1 MKLPILLSALLLS
14 TPPVF
19 ANEFLY
25 MMCKTN
31 SNVKVSDLSSGEITD
46 EEDMEEWF
54 LFKVDLTNKKFRNH
68 ISPEWVDVRVEGDR
82 IIQDERYT
90 RGKQSLHSQ
99 GSLPLTLPGAI
110 FIHNQWRIPTKLR
123 VAKTEGS
130 CSEIDSSRW
139 DEEVERFGTKEPS

>member
-25 MMCKTN
+25 MMCRTN
-31 SNVKVSDLSSGEITD
+31 TNVKVSDLSSGEITD
-46 EEDMEEWF
+46 DKDMVEW
-54 LFKVDLTNKKFRNH
+54 LVFKVDLTNKKLRNH
-68 ISPEWVDVRVEGDR
+68 MFPEWVDVRVEGDR

-90 RGKQSLHSQ
+90 RGNQSLHSQ

-110 FIHNQWRIPTKLR
+110 SIHNQWRNPTKLR

-130 CSEIDSSRW
+130 CRGIVSSRW
-139 DEEVERFGTKEPS
+139 DEEVGRFGTK

>member
-1 MKLPILLSALLLS
+1 MKLPILLSLLLLS
-14 TPPVF
+14 TPPAF

-25 MMCKTN
+25 MICKTD
-31 SNVKVSDLSSGEITD
+31 SNVKVSDLSSGEITA
-46 EEDMEEWF
+46 EEDMEEQF

-90 RGKQSLHSQ
+90 RGNQSLHSQ

-110 FIHNQWRIPTKLR
+110 SIHNQWRNPTKLR

-130 CSEIDSSRW
+130 CRGIVSSRW
-139 DEEVERFGTKEPS
+139 DEEVGRFGTK

>member
-1 MKLPILLSALLLS
+1 MKLPILLSVLLLS

-46 EEDMEEWF
+46 EEDMEEQF
-54 LFKVDLTNKKFRNH
+54 LFKVDLTNKKLRNH
-68 ISPEWVDVRVEGDR
+68 ISPKWVDARVEGDR

-90 RGKQSLHSQ
+90 EGNRSLHSH
-99 GSLPLTLPGAI
+99 GSLPLALPGPI
-110 FIHNQWRIPTKLR
+110 SIHNQWRNPTKLR
-123 VAKTEGS
+123 VAKTEGR
-130 CSEIDSSRW
+130 CTEIDSSIW
-139 DEEVERFGTKEPS
+139 DEEVERFGTK

>member
-1 MKLPILLSALLLS
+1 MKLLILLSALLLS

-31 SNVKVSDLSSGEITD
+31 SNVKVSDLSSGEITA
-46 EEDMEEWF
+46 EEDMEEQF
-54 LFKVDLTNKKFRNH
+54 LFKIDLTNKKLRNH

-90 RGKQSLHSQ
+90 RGNQSLHSQ
-99 GSLPLTLPGAI
+99 GSLPLTLPGPI
-110 FIHNQWRIPTKLR
+110 SIHNQWRNPTKLR
-123 VAKTEGS
+123 VAKTEGR
-130 CSEIDSSRW
+130 CTEIDSSRW
-139 DEEVERFGTKEPS
+139 DEEVERFGTK